1 MILRRGL
8 LVLLAFA
15 ALIAEG
21 AVENCLRGADT
32 GAPQSD
38 DRPLDARTY
47 SQGLDALRAGR
58 RDEAARLLRKVFGDF
73 PESPSAPPAIL
84 KVAEMIYPASSWS
97 QIGSAT
103 PAVIKEAGDLLASLA
118 QKYRSSREAPRA
130 LVRLGYLALEPA
142 NPKGDLEE
150 ACGRF
155 ATAAQV
161 YPDSDA
167 ADDAYFGSGMCEALR
182 ARPARAADVF
192 SRLLEEQPA
201 SPLAAEA
208 LYRFG
213 VALSHLDDAAEAV
226 LALQRVRTTYPD
238 SPFAARALERI
249 TLLRRLRLGA
259 ALRTGPGAGSAGAGS
274 AAAEIYRFDA
284 EYGAAAPAA
293 RAETVA
299 RSDGGAQAG
308 RADLPASIRG
318 ASDIAIDAQ
327 GLAVVASPK
336 TPGVFRLDARG
347 RIQERIAHPGPDFV
361 AVGDG
366 LAVYISGR
374 DQIALNARNWS
385 GPDFQGLDGRP
396 PRDFGPIA
404 VGPLGRV
411 YLLDRTLNAL
421 LIYDRGHRLATTV
434 QPANQ
439 KEGRFVD
446 VAMGEDGAVFVLDGR
461 AKSVAEIHQ
470 TKESTRV
477 SLAALGLQEMVA
489 LAADGLGDL
498 YVLDGRSGEVTV
510 ADPLGHRIAVIRPGR
525 DAQSRLGEASAVAVD
540 AIGRVYLCGRKSGQ
554 VVRFQ

>member
-1 MILRRGL
+1 MSPRRCA
-8 LVLLAFA
+8 LVLAAAA
-15 ALIAEG
+15 ALVAEG
-21 AVENCLRGADT
+21 AVESRLRGADA
-32 GAPQSD
+32 GAAQED
-38 DRPLDARTY
+38 ERPLDARIY
-47 SQGLDALRAGR
+47 AQGLEALRAGK
-58 RDEAARLLRKVFGDF
+58 RDEAARLLRKVYGDF
-73 PESPSAPPAIL
+73 PESPSAPPAAL
-84 KVAEMIYPASSWS
+84 KVAEMIYPAAAWS

-103 PAVIKEAGDLLASLA
+103 PAAVKDAGDLLTMLA

-142 NPKGDLEE
+142 NPKGDLDE

-192 SRLLEEQPA
+192 SRLLEEQPG

-213 VALSHLDDAAEAV
+213 IALSHLDDPAEAI

-238 SPFAARALERI
+238 SPFAARALDRI
-249 TLLRRLRLGA
+249 TLLRRLRLGP
-259 ALRTGPGAGSAGAGS
+259 ALRTGAASP
-274 AAAEIYRFDA
+274 AAEMYRFDA
-284 EYGAAAPAA
+284 EYGAAASSA

-299 RSDGGAQAG
+299 RSDGGAQTG
-308 RADLPASIRG
+308 RPDLPASIRG

-327 GLAVVASPK
+327 GLAVIASPK

-385 GPDFQGLDGRP
+385 GTDLQGADGRA

-404 VGPLGRV
+404 AGPLGRV
-411 YLLDRTLNAL
+411 YLLDRTLNVL
-421 LIYDRGHRLATTV
+421 LIYDRGHRLAATLR
-434 QPANQ
+434 PANQ
-439 KEGRFVD
+439 KEGRYVD
-446 VAMGEDGAVFVLDGR
+446 LAMGEDGAVFALDGR

-470 TKESTRV
+470 AKESTRV
-477 SLAALGLQEMVA
+477 GLTSLGLQEPVA
-489 LAADGLGDL
+489 IAADGLGDL
-498 YVLDGRSGEVTV
+498 YILDGRSGEVAV

-525 DAQSRLGEASAVAVD
+525 DAESRLGEASGVAVD
-540 AIGRVYLCGRKSGQ
+540 ALGRVYLCGRKTGQ